1 MKIQI
6 DEVLVYFPYDSVY
19 PEQLKYMREIK
30 RSLDNRGHCLVEMPS
45 GTGKTVALLSM
56 TVSYQ
61 LHMKSK
67 NTHFKIVYCSRTVPE
82 VEKALRELD
91 GLVACIRRH
100 RPIEFLGLGLTSRKN
115 LCINKTALMSF
126 NVDVTCR
133 RLINNLADSNCDF
146 YENLSNFDEVP
157 VAVYDFSQL
166 KEIGEQKGV
175 CPYYLVRRS
184 IPVCDCII
192 YPYNYLID
200 PRIYTVVSKE
210 LGENCVVIFDEAHN
224 IDSHCIE
231 VLSIEIKRGV
241 LEGAFRATRS
251 LESLLKQRK
260 EPSGA
265 PAAPQHEAAKEKVVD
280 PVPDS
285 IPYFYGSKSEDR
297 EPVPGNLRN
306 SFHFVSA
313 LKRIIEFLKT
323 KLKTTHLTT
332 ESTESF
338 CKSIRELGFVEKKT
352 LKFCSQRLGMLTQ
365 SLGLDDEDM
374 GHLKTVA
381 DFATMVS
388 MYSKGFVVIFEPF
401 DSQAPTVFNPTLR
414 LACLDSSIAMASV
427 FSRFRNVII
436 TSGTLSPIDMY
447 PKILNFVPSRIAE
460 IGATLDRNSISPLII
475 TKGNDQMTLRALC
488 DDPDVAEPH
497 GSNTLTTSFSLRSD
511 PSVVR
516 NYGHLMV
523 ELSKV
528 VPDGVVCFFPSYM
541 YMEEIVSLWAET
553 NIIGEISKNK
563 LVFVETPDSRETEM
577 ALENYKKACDNG
589 RGGMLFSVARGKVS
603 EGVDFEDG
611 YGRCVV
617 MLGVPFQYTESV
629 RLKKRLEFLKE
640 EYGIKEYDFLT
651 FDAMRHAAQ
660 CLGRV
665 LRNKNDYGLMIL
677 ADERFERSDKKSKLP
692 KWIQGCIDGG
702 NCNLS
707 VDMALSIAKRFFR
720 EMAQE
725 CVGTGNSLLS
735 EKDAEAF
742 VF

>member
-1 MKIQI
+1 MKIHI
-6 DEVLVYFPYDSVY
+6 DEVLVYFPYSSVY
-19 PEQLKYMREIK
+19 PEQLKYMREVK
-30 RSLDNRGHCLVEMPS
+30 RSLDNKGHCLIEMPS

-56 TVSYQ
+56 TISYQ

-67 NTHFKIVYCSRTVPE
+67 NVHFKVVYCSRTVPE
-82 VEKALRELD
+82 VEKALKELD
-91 GLVACIRRH
+91 RVVEYIKKH
-100 RPIEFLGLGLTSRKN
+100 RPIEFLGLGLTGRKN
-115 LCINKTALMSF
+115 LCINKAALKSF
-126 NVDVTCR
+126 NVDVACR
-133 RLINNLADSNCDF
+133 RLVNKLAESKCDF
-146 YENLSNFDEVP
+146 YENLADFREVP
-157 VAVYDFSQL
+157 VAVYDFLQL
-166 KEIGEQKGV
+166 KEMGEKKGI

-200 PRIYTVVSKE
+200 PRICAIVSSE
-210 LGENCVVIFDEAHN
+210 LGPNSVVIFDEAHN

-231 VLSIEIKRGV
+231 VLSIEIRRNV
-241 LEGAFRATRS
+241 LEGASRAIGN
-251 LESLLKQRK
+251 LENLLKRGK
-260 EPSGA
+260 PASGVDI
-265 PAAPQHEAAKEKVVD
+265 QYEKVREKLVG
-280 PVPDS
+280 PVPES
-285 IPYFYGSKSEDR
+285 IPYYYASGEGNYEFL
-297 EPVPGNLRN
+297 PGNLRN

-313 LKRIIEFLKT
+313 LKRITEFFKT

-338 CKSIRELGFVEKKT
+338 CKSIRELSFVEKKA
-352 LKFCSQRLGMLTQ
+352 LRFCSQRLGMLSQ

-381 DFATMVS
+381 DFSTMVS

-401 DSQAPTVFNPTLR
+401 DSQASTVFNPTLR
-414 LACLDSSIAMASV
+414 LACLDSSIAISPV
-427 FSRFRNVII
+427 FARFRNVII
-436 TSGTLSPIDMY
+436 TSGTMSPIDMY

-475 TKGNDQMTLRALC
+475 TKGNDQMTLRALS
-488 DDPDVAEPH
+488 DDMETTDACSGDV
-497 GSNTLTTSFSLRSD
+497 LTTSFSLRSD

-528 VPDGVVCFFPSYM
+528 VPDGIVCFFPSYM

-553 NIIGEISKNK
+553 SIINEISKNK
-563 LVFVETPDSRETEM
+563 LVFVETPDGRETEL
-577 ALENYKKACDNG
+577 ALANYKRACDNG

-629 RLKKRLEFLKE
+629 RLKKRLDFLRE
-640 EYGIKEYDFLT
+640 EHGIKEYDFLT

-677 ADERFERSDKKSKLP
+677 ADERFERNDKKSKLP
-692 KWIQGCIDGG
+692 KWIRNCIDGG
-702 NCNLS
+702 NSNLS
-707 VDMALSIAKRFFR
+707 VDMALSIARRFFR

-725 CVGTGNSLLS
+725 CTGAGNSLLG
-735 EKDAEAF
+735 EKDVEAF
-742 VF
+742 VFE